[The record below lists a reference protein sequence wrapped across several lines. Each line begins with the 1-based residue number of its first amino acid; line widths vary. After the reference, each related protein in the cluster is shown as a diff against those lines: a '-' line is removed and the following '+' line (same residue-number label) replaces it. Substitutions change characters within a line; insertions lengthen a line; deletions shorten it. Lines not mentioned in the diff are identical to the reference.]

1 MLRGCYTALI
11 TPMNRDGSLD
21 FEGLHDLLEYQSE
34 NEVAGIVAMGTTG
47 ESPTLDWKEHMSV
60 VSKTKSF
67 SSSDLQVIAGTGA
80 NNTSESEEGTRE
92 AIDLGVTTILLVDP
106 YYNGPSS
113 LEIRREYYEP
123 LAREFPGAEFIPYI
137 IPGRTGT
144 MLLPED
150 LAILSETC
158 SNIAGV
164 KEATGDL
171 NNMRAIR
178 RLCRHGFPILSGDD
192 EKTLTMM
199 ADPSIAAC
207 GAISVVSNI
216 LPWTVREMVNAQ
228 LENDTERARK
238 IASDLTPMMDI
249 VTVKTEEETPV
260 GKVMCKARNPL
271 ATKTLMNILGMPAGP
286 CRRPLGRMTRLG
298 TMKVI
303 EAAKQVYAARP
314 DFFEPLE
321 EFFDVDV
328 WERLQDKKC
337 WEGLCYDSY

>member
-1 MLRGCYTALI
+1 MRGCYTALI
-11 TPMNRDGSLD
+11 TPMKTDGSLD

-47 ESPTLDWKEHMSV
+47 ESPTLDWGEHMSV

-67 SSSDLQVIAGTGA
+67 SSDDLLVIAGTGA
-80 NNTSESEEGTRE
+80 NSTEESEDGTRE

-123 LAREFPGAEFIPYI
+123 LANEFPGANFIPYI

-150 LAILSETC
+150 LAILSERC
-158 SNIAGV
+158 SNVIGV
-164 KEATGDL
+164 KEATGDF

-178 RLCRHGFPILSGDD
+178 RLCREGFGIISGDD
-192 EKTLTMM
+192 EKTIAMM
-199 ADPSIAAC
+199 TDPTIAAS
-207 GAISVVSNI
+207 GVISVVSNM

-228 LENDTERARK
+228 LDNDTATARK
-238 IASDLTPMMDI
+238 IAADLAPMMDI
-249 VTVKTEEETPV
+249 VTVKTEEDTPR
-260 GKVMCKARNPL
+260 GKAICKARNPL
-271 ATKTLMNILGMPAGP
+271 ATKTLMSILGMPAGP
-286 CRRPLGRMTRLG
+286 CRRPLGKMTRAG
-298 TMKVI
+298 MAKVI
-303 EAAKQVYAARP
+303 EAATQVYAARP

-321 EFFDVDV
+321 EFFEVDV
-328 WERLQDKKC
+328 WERLHDKNC
-337 WEGLCYDSY
+337 REGLFYDSY